1 MQLCSAC
8 LAVRAGDGDTARHA
22 VLQITDTRRSKLPN
36 EGIVT
41 VSTFRCQACGA
52 CWTYREGKRA
62 LNPGGQL
69 QSPVAPDGDTSAP
82 EPGER

>member
-1 MQLCSAC
+1 
-8 LAVRAGDGDTARHA
+8 VTATP
-22 VLQITDTRRSKLPN
+22 L

-62 LNPGGQL
+62 LNPGWQL